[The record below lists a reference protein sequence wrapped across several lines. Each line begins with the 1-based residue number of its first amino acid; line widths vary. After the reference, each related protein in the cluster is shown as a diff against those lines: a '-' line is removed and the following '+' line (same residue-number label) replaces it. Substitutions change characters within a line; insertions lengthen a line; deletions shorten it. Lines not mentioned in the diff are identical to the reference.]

1 MYVRVKCQ
9 HAAILSA
16 QSIRNR
22 KRFQMKRRMARQKR
36 ICHVLIFPP

>member
-9 HAAILSA
+9 HAAVLSA

-22 KRFQMKRRMARQKR
+22 EGFQMKRRMTRQKR